1 MPEKHFNTVS
11 SPIGSISNTKCI
23 IIRVV
28 RKLPEMIQYH
38 PKCSDHP
45 QPPLMNTWAP
55 ADSVRISA
63 QKLTFKELV
72 NKQAHLLP
80 TAVSTAILGQF
91 RLLSTY
97 FFHYWKWLL
106 EWQWQKII
114 LLAGCSYSRLIPLT
128 SKIQQCKIKWWKKI
142 KSTQLKIVGGFLP
155 YELGGM
161 VEEGNESSQKAGCRC
176 LTLFC
181 PAQIQPRVAKEHL
194 TALHQMRD
202 LVPAPLSFAW
212 CIPPAGRDKGPG
224 TSQCSTELLCT
235 QTASDWLLLEM
246 QWD

>member
-1 MPEKHFNTVS
+1 MTPGMAMAKDNPPSWMQLLQIDTSHKQNSTVQ
-11 SPIGSISNTKCI
+11 NK
-23 IIRVV
+23 VV
-28 RKLPEMIQYH
+28 
-38 PKCSDHP
+38 
-45 QPPLMNTWAP
+45 
-55 ADSVRISA
+55 
-63 QKLTFKELV
+63 
-72 NKQAHLLP
+72 
-80 TAVSTAILGQF
+80 
-91 RLLSTY
+91 
-97 FFHYWKWLL
+97 
-106 EWQWQKII
+106 
-114 LLAGCSYSRLIPLT
+114 
-128 SKIQQCKIKWWKKI
+128 KKM

-181 PAQIQPRVAKEHL
+181 PAQIQPRVTKEHL